1 MVSLAFEHPIYLWFL
16 FGIPLLILV
25 HYVTI
30 GKRKRK
36 ALKFANFE
44 AIARVTGGEI
54 VTSNN
59 SLLVMR
65 LFVVLCV
72 ILAAAGTTVI
82 YTGQTTDF
90 DFVLAI
96 DTSSSMAAN
105 DFQPNRLE
113 AVKTETKAIL
123 SDIDSANIGLITF
136 SGVSFV
142 EKGLTNDLID
152 LGITI
157 DNINIS
163 IYGGTDLSSAIIT
176 STNLLLESDNPR
188 TVIILTDG
196 RGNIGAPLV
205 QAVNYANSNGV
216 AVSTI
221 GIGTDQGGQFNIG
234 GALTSL
240 LDEYTLMTI
249 SNATEGKYYKAD
261 SQEALKE
268 AYRNIL
274 DIDEKKIRN
283 NISILLI
290 VIALVLLFL
299 EWSLVNTKYKTIP

>member
-1 MVSLAFEHPIYLWFL
+1 M
-16 FGIPLLILV
+16 
-25 HYVTI
+25 
-30 GKRKRK
+30 
-36 ALKFANFE
+36 
-44 AIARVTGGEI
+44 
-54 VTSNN
+54 
-59 SLLVMR
+59 
-65 LFVVLCV
+65 
-72 ILAAAGTTVI
+72 
-82 YTGQTTDF
+82 
-90 DFVLAI
+90 
-96 DTSSSMAAN
+96 
-105 DFQPNRLE
+105 
-113 AVKTETKAIL
+113 
-123 SDIDSANIGLITF
+123 
-136 SGVSFV
+136 
-142 EKGLTNDLID
+142 TNDLID

-196 RGNIGAPLV
+196 RGNIGTPLV